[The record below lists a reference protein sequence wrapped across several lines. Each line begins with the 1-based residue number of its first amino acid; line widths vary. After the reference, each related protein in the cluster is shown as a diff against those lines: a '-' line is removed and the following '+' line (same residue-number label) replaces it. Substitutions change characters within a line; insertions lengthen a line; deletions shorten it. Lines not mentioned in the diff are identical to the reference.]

1 MQTLTEKRVYDEHV
15 GARSCLVASA
25 TGLVV
30 VRVTDTAV
38 GEFSLVDRR
47 SARDVAVESV
57 ATDADGLSHVVAVA
71 TEDDVLVG
79 TVAGSTVARTESTT
93 DAEPAT
99 DFDRSGATDGPDLST
114 SLSDA
119 LEPTGFGPATC
130 VDAGPETIV
139 AATPDGE
146 LRCLEYADGQP
157 AADSSWIEISAPRE
171 AVADEPVQRPSVA
184 AIDAPYVATDRGVF
198 RIRDRT
204 LRAIGLDEVR
214 DVASDGVV
222 LAGTESGLYAFES
235 EWDSLLDNPVD
246 AVSVVAHPS
255 GSEPTRSAVASGTTL
270 VALEFAESDA
280 EPTHRT
286 LTTADDQIVD
296 LTAGPAGPV
305 YAITDAGSLVA
316 ADRTDHRRHVLG
328 VRDPAAIALVD

>member
-47 SARDVAVESV
+47 PARDVAVEPI
-57 ATDADGLSHVVAVA
+57 ATDAGDARHAVAVA

-79 TVAGSTVARTESTT
+79 TVAGSTVATNESATET
-93 DAEPAT
+93 EPAT
-99 DFDRSGATDGPDLST
+99 DLERPGTTASPDLST

-139 AATPDGE
+139 AAAPDGE

-157 AADSSWIEISAPRE
+157 AADSSWTEITAPRE
-171 AVADEPVQRPSVA
+171 AAADEPVQRPSVA

-204 LRAIGLDEVR
+204 LQAIGLDEVR

-222 LAGTESGLYAFES
+222 LAGAESGLYTLES
-235 EWDSLLDNPVD
+235 EWHSLLDDPVD
-246 AVSVVAHPS
+246 AVSVVNRPS
-255 GSEPTRSAVASGTTL
+255 GSAPIQSAVGSGTAL

-280 EPTHRT
+280 APTRRT
-286 LTTADDQIVD
+286 LATANDPIVD

-305 YAITDAGSLVA
+305 YAITDAGTLIA